1 MIARRTPPPRLVAG
15 ADCLEFE
22 PWKHSDGEWVP
33 PSNAEYVDFRLSASR
48 GAYSLA
54 FALYAQH

>member
-15 ADCLEFE
+15 TYCLEFE

-33 PSNAEYVDFRLSASR
+33 PSNAEYVDSA
-48 GAYSLA
+48 
-54 FALYAQH
+54 